1 MSADDRIAEL
11 DRRVLALEGR
21 TESIDRAERRLLDAA
36 RQWARVTRLGH
47 YIESDGTIC
56 RVGHGDRD
64 MFADNFIGQMRRSAL
79 DLLDLEAKPR

>member
-1 MSADDRIAEL
+1 MSDDRIAEL
-11 DRRVLALEGR
+11 ERRVLALEGR

-36 RQWARVTRLGH
+36 RQWARVTQLGH

-56 RVGHGDRD
+56 RVGHSDRD
-64 MFADNFIGQMRRSAL
+64 MFAEGFIGQVRRASL

>member
-1 MSADDRIAEL
+1 MKDDDRIAEL
-11 DRRVLALEGR
+11 EKRILALEGR

-36 RQWARVTRLGH
+36 RQWARMTQLGH

-56 RVGHGDRD
+56 RVGHSDRD
-64 MFADNFIGQMRRSAL
+64 MLANGFLDQMRRASL